1 MNIKQNTTT
10 LEAILAQI
18 NNLPEAGAGGITP
31 SGTLEITEN
40 GTYDVTNYAQVLVD
54 IAAQNGAIGSFTLSS
69 NLTTSTQT
77 HSVSVGF
84 APSAVMVFRRTWVKG
99 TRSINAAFSGDF
111 TFSICSA
118 ASSYKAVEKLVTS
131 SYITKN
137 SDGFTIT
144 GNSTYHWVAGT
155 EYIYVAIP

>member
-1 MNIKQNTTT
+1 MNIKQNTTV
-10 LEAILAQI
+10 LEAILAQV
-18 NNLPEAGAGGITP
+18 NNLPEAGTGGVV
-31 SGTLEITEN
+31 SQN
-40 GTYDVTNYAQVLVD
+40 GT
-54 IAAQNGAIGSFTLSS
+54 IGSFTLSS

-118 ASSYKAVEKLVTS
+118 AYSSKAVEKLVTS

-144 GNSTYHWVAGT
+144 GNSTYYWVAGT
-155 EYIYVAIP
+155 EYVYVAIP

>member
-1 MNIKQNTTT
+1 MPLYLGTQKITPVTTPK
-10 LEAILAQI
+10 IVS
-18 NNLPEAGAGGITP
+18 GITP
-31 SGTLEITEN
+31 SGTLEITAN
-40 GTYDVTNYAQVLVD
+40 GTYDVTNYAQILVD
-54 IAAQNGAIGSFTLSS
+54 IAAQNGTIGSFTLSS

-111 TFSICSA
+111 TFSICST
-118 ASSYKAVEKLVTS
+118 ASSSKAVEKLVTS

-144 GNSTYHWVAGT
+144 GNSTYYWVAGT
-155 EYIYVAIP
+155 EYVYVAIP